1 MAHIRPSANN
11 HIRQFTP
18 NVHWGSK
25 MTDASTYQDAY
36 AAWQR
41 DPMAWWAAEAAGISW
56 DKTWDAV
63 FDPSLGAFG
72 QWFRGG
78 MLNTCFNCLDRHVA
92 DGRGAQVALIH
103 DSAMTGEVQRFT
115 YAEMLARTEKLAGA
129 LAALGVQRGD
139 RVVIYMPMV
148 PEAAFAMLAT
158 ARLGAVHSVV
168 FGGFAAAELAARI
181 ADAKPKVIVSAS
193 CGLEPGRVV
202 AYKPLLDAAI
212 ALSPHKPDACLI
224 LQRPQ
229 ARAAL
234 VAGRDHDYAAAV
246 AAAAAHACVPVL
258 ATDPLYI
265 LYTSGTTGRPKGVV
279 RDNGGHA
286 VVLWNSMRMIY
297 GLQAGDVWWTASD
310 VGWVV
315 GHSYIVYAPLLRG
328 CTSVMYEGKPVGTP
342 DAGAFWRVVA
352 QHRVK
357 VLFTAPT
364 AMRAIKQ
371 QDPEGK
377 LARAQDLSC
386 LEALY
391 LAGERCDPPTGVW
404 AHELLG
410 KPVVD
415 HWWQTE
421 TGWPITAGFRQFGLF
436 AFKPGSGGRPC
447 PGYDLHALDDGG
459 VVLPRGTSGN
469 LSLKLP
475 LPPGC
480 GPTLWENDAGYRTAY
495 LADFPG
501 WYRTGDAGIV
511 DTDGDV
517 WVMGRTDDIINVAG
531 HRLST
536 GSMEEVLAA
545 HPDVAEC
552 AVVGAKDD
560 LKGQAPVG
568 LVVLKA
574 GVNRPAADITAELV
588 ALVRERIGPVA
599 SFRDAR
605 VVARLPKTRSGKI
618 LRASIRKIADGET
631 APVPPTIED
640 PAALEELKAV
650 FG

>member
-1 MAHIRPSANN
+1 MTNAPSYA
-11 HIRQFTP
+11 
-18 NVHWGSK
+18 
-25 MTDASTYQDAY
+25 DAY
-36 AAWQR
+36 GDWMR
-41 DPMAWWAAEAAGISW
+41 DPAAYWAGEAAGITWTKPW
-56 DKTWDAV
+56 DRIFDA
-63 FDPSLGAFG
+63 SMGAFG
-72 QWFRGG
+72 QWFAGG
-78 MLNTCFNCLDRHVA
+78 ELNTCYNCLDRHVEA
-92 DGRGAQVALIH
+92 GRGEQAALIY
-103 DSAMTGEVQRFT
+103 DSPMTGVVRTFS
-115 YAEMLARTEKLAGA
+115 YAEMLDRTERLAGA
-129 LAALGVQRGD
+129 LAALGVTKGD

-148 PEAAFAMLAT
+148 PEAAIAMLAT

-168 FGGFAAAELAARI
+168 FGGFAAAELSTRI
-181 ADAKPKVIVSAS
+181 ADAKPKVIISAS

-202 AYKPLLDAAI
+202 KYKPLLDAAI
-212 ALSPHKPDACLI
+212 AMSPHQPSACLI

-229 ARAAL
+229 ATAEL
-234 VAGRDHDYAAAV
+234 KPGRDYDFDTAV
-246 AAAAAHACVPVL
+246 AEAVPHGCVSVL
-258 ATDPLYI
+258 ATDPLYV
-265 LYTSGTTGRPKGVV
+265 LYTSGTTGKPKGVV

-286 VVLWNSMRMIY
+286 VVLWNSMKMIY
-297 GLQAGDVWWTASD
+297 GLEAGDVWWTASD

-315 GHSYIVYAPLLRG
+315 GHSYIVYAPLMRG

-342 DAGAFWRVVA
+342 DAGAFWRVIA
-352 QHRVK
+352 QHKVK

-371 QDPEGK
+371 QDPEGT
-377 LARAQDLSC
+377 LSRDYDLSS

-391 LAGERCDPPTGVW
+391 LAGERCDPPTGIW

-436 AFKPGSGGRPC
+436 PFKPGSGGRPC
-447 PGYDLHALDDGG
+447 PGYDLHALDDEGN
-459 VVLPRGTSGN
+459 VLPSGTTGN
-469 LSLKLP
+469 LSLRLP

-480 GPTLWENDAGYRTAY
+480 GPTLWQDDENYRRSY
-495 LADFPG
+495 LSDFPG
-501 WYRTGDAGIV
+501 WYRTGDAGVV

-536 GSMEEVLAA
+536 GSMEEVLAS
-545 HPDVAEC
+545 HKDVAEC
-552 AVVGAKDD
+552 AVIGAKDE
-560 LKGQAPVG
+560 LKGQTPMG
-568 LVVLKA
+568 FVVLKA
-574 GVNRPAADITAELV
+574 GVSRPEADIARELV

-599 SFRDAR
+599 AFKDAR

-618 LRASIRKIADGET
+618 LRASIRKIADGEN

-640 PAALEELKAV
+640 PTSLDELRV
-650 FG
+650 LFGG

>member
-1 MAHIRPSANN
+1 
-11 HIRQFTP
+11 
-18 NVHWGSK
+18 
-25 MTDASTYQDAY
+25 MTAATTYADAY
-36 AAWQR
+36 QTWMR
-41 DPMAWWAAEAAGISW
+41 DPFAYWAAEADGISW
-56 DKTWDAV
+56 EKPWDRV
-63 FDPSLGAFG
+63 FDPAMGAFG
-72 QWFRGG
+72 QWFPGG
-78 MLNTCFNCLDRHVA
+78 QLNTCYNCLDRHVEAGRA
-92 DGRGAQVALIH
+92 DQPALIH
-103 DSAMTGEVQRFT
+103 DSPMTATTQTFT
-115 YAEMLARTEKLAGA
+115 YQDLLTRTAKLAGA
-129 LAALGVQRGD
+129 LASLGVARGD

-148 PEAAFAMLAT
+148 PEAAIAMLAT
-158 ARLGAVHSVV
+158 ARLGAIHSVV
-168 FGGFAAAELAARI
+168 FGGFAAAELATRI
-181 ADAKPKVIVSAS
+181 ADAQPKVIISAS

-202 AYKPLLDAAI
+202 RYKPLLDAAI
-212 ALSPHKPDACLI
+212 TLSPHKPEACLI

-229 ARAAL
+229 AAADL
-234 VAGRDHDYAAAV
+234 VAGRDHDFNAAVQAAAPQD
-246 AAAAAHACVPVL
+246 CVPVL

-297 GLQAGDVWWTASD
+297 GLAPGDVFWTASD

-328 CTSVMYEGKPVGTP
+328 CTSVMYEGKPVSTP
-342 DAGAFWRVVA
+342 DAGAFWRVIA

-371 QDPEGK
+371 QDPQGK
-377 LARAQDLSC
+377 LAGAHDLTC
-386 LEALY
+386 LQALY
-391 LAGERCDPPTGVW
+391 LAGERCDPPTAVW

-447 PGYDLHALDDGG
+447 PGYDLHALDDEGNM
-459 VVLPRGTSGN
+459 LPAGATGN
-469 LSLKLP
+469 LSLRLP

-480 GPTLWENDAGYRTAY
+480 GPTLWQNDEGYRAAY
-495 LADFPG
+495 LSDFPG
-501 WYRTGDAGIV
+501 WYRTGDAGMV
-511 DTDGDV
+511 DADGDV

-536 GSMEEVLAA
+536 GSMEEVLAS

-552 AVVGAKDD
+552 AVIGARDE
-560 LKGQAPVG
+560 LKGQTPIG
-568 LVVLKA
+568 LVVLKSGLDRA
-574 GVNRPAADITAELV
+574 EADVAAELV

-599 SFRDAR
+599 AFKDAR

-618 LRASIRKIADGET
+618 LRASIRRIADGEDSP
-631 APVPPTIED
+631 APPTIED
-640 PAALEELKAV
+640 PAALEELRLVLDQPGTAR
-650 FG
+650 GG